1 MEIIKYNELSNRKRN
16 LVSLSI
22 FKMKDG
28 YRNFNIYLNYLQKIL
43 NYFREN
49 KNLSLDLRIYFDE
62 SCHKEINKFIS
73 ENRNIEFYKFNYPPL
88 RIGEF
93 HNGTFGTLARLLP
106 IFNNQHNYSK
116 DYDYVWIDDI
126 DISPENIQDE
136 QIDYLYANNINTFYS
151 SLFCYYKPWNNVKY
165 GKYNLNFP
173 LITNIK
179 IPLSIFNKYINDVS
193 IGTYKNVISS
203 ILEYRK
209 DRYKYNYDIKF
220 PYGMDEYFTNNI
232 IFENLCNKI
241 TFVRYDIEIS
251 RILTK
256 ILYTKVLDPKD
267 KEILK
272 LLLKLSESSYKNTDL
287 KVKKEINNTFIKLF
301 NKIDKNKMQSYFDS
315 ITELNEMNCVNEF
328 YDFINKYKIDDINN
342 FYVIVKIKL

>member
-1 MEIIKYNELSNRKRN
+1 MEITKYNEISSRKRN

-22 FKMKDG
+22 FKMIDG
-28 YRNFNIYLNYLQKIL
+28 YRNFNIYLNYIQKIL
-43 NYFREN
+43 NYFKQN
-49 KNLSLDLRIYFDE
+49 KNLSLDLRIYFDY
-62 SCHKEINKFIS
+62 SCENEIKKFIS
-73 ENRNIEFYKFNYPPL
+73 QNPMVEFYKFNYPPL
-88 RIGEF
+88 RIREF

-106 IFNNQHNYSK
+106 IFNDQHNYSK
-116 DYDYVWIDDI
+116 DYDYIWIDDI
-126 DISPENIQDE
+126 DISPENIKDE
-136 QIDYLYANNINTFYS
+136 QLDYLYDNNINTFYS

-179 IPLSIFNKYINDVS
+179 IPLWIFNKYINDIA

-209 DRYKYNYDIKF
+209 DRYKYKYDIKF

-232 IFENLCNKI
+232 IFNELCKKI
-241 TFVRYDIEIS
+241 TYVRYDIEIS

-256 ILYTKVLDPKD
+256 ILYTKILESRD

-272 LLLKLSESSYKNTDL
+272 TLLKISETSYKNTDL
-287 KVKKEINNTFIKLF
+287 KIKRELNNTFIKLF
-301 NKIDKNKMQSYFDS
+301 NKLERNKMDKYFS
-315 ITELNEMNCVNEF
+315 ATTELNEINCVNEF
-328 YDFINKYKIDDINN
+328 YEFINQYKIDDINN
-342 FYVIVKIKL
+342 FFVIVKIKL

>member
-1 MEIIKYNELSNRKRN
+1 MEIIKYNTIQNRKRN

-22 FKMKDG
+22 FKMIDG
-28 YRNFNIYLNYLQKIL
+28 YRNFNIYLNYLEKIL
-43 NYFREN
+43 NYFKQN
-49 KNLSLDLRIYFDE
+49 KSLSLDLRIYFDH
-62 SCHKEINKFIS
+62 SCENEIKKYIDQNPLV
-73 ENRNIEFYKFNYPPL
+73 EFYKFNYPPL

-106 IFNNQHNYSK
+106 LFNDQHNYSK

-126 DISPENIQDE
+126 DISPENIQDQ
-136 QIDYLYANNINTFYS
+136 QIDYLYKNEINTFYS

-165 GKYNLNFP
+165 EKYNLNFP

-179 IPLSIFNKYINDVS
+179 IPAWIFNNYISN
-193 IGTYKNVISS
+193 IATGKYKNIVDS

-232 IFENLCNKI
+232 IFTQLCEKI

-256 ILYTKVLDPKD
+256 IYYTKILEPKD

-272 LLLKLSESSYKNTDL
+272 SLLKLSETSYKNTNI
-287 KVKKEINNTFIKLF
+287 KIKKEINNTFIKLF
-301 NKIDKNKMQSYFDS
+301 NKIDRNKMQKYFNAT
-315 ITELNEMNCVNEF
+315 TELNEMNCVNEF
-328 YDFINKYKIDDINN
+328 YDFMNKYKIDDINN
-342 FYVIVKIKL
+342 FFVIMKIKL